1 MGFKDGIVRE
11 FVTQP
16 AESNIT
22 ANRYIERA
30 VQEKVFPADFPAKL
44 AAPVVE
50 PDISRMRSMMNQEY
64 VDWKREYADSGCSSG
79 ILSIFC

>member
-30 VQEKVFPADFPAKL
+30 VQEKVFPADFPATG
-44 AAPVVE
+44 VE
-50 PDISRMRSMMNQEY
+50 SALVGGS
-64 VDWKREYADSGCSSG
+64 VA
-79 ILSIFC
+79 